1 MSLRE
6 KIIASS
12 LKLFSEKGF
21 HGVSVQDLVNDSA
34 TSKGGF
40 YHHFSSKDE
49 LLYVIHDKFITY
61 VLSEAHSA
69 KKRSPPNETVA

>member
-40 YHHFSSKDE
+40 YHHFSSKD
-49 LLYVIHDKFITY
+49 
-61 VLSEAHSA
+61 
-69 KKRSPPNETVA
+69 